1 MIHVDLQLSTDAI
14 KDIALYEIDKH
25 LRSNGRS
32 LGDFP
37 PMPIPTASVSVVS
50 SNVLMMEETN
60 YDRSTL
66 IEQHKALTISL
77 TEEQSAIYKT
87 IMEACYN
94 GGGGVF
100 FVNGFGGTGKTFVW
114 NTLTAAIRSRGDIVL
129 AGM

>member
-1 MIHVDLQLSTDAI
+1 
-14 KDIALYEIDKH
+14 
-25 LRSNGRS
+25 
-32 LGDFP
+32 
-37 PMPIPTASVSVVS
+37 MPIPTASVSVVS